1 MAIDAGRVG
10 VRKDQ
15 VDAYGRIVLTDELL
29 AQIIAALQ
37 DTEGEP
43 EPVVSDLQGES

>member
-1 MAIDAGRVG
+1 MTMAIDAGRVG

-29 AQIIAALQ
+29 AQIIAALEELS
-37 DTEGEP
+37 DEETE
-43 EPVVSDLQGES
+43 VVESGT